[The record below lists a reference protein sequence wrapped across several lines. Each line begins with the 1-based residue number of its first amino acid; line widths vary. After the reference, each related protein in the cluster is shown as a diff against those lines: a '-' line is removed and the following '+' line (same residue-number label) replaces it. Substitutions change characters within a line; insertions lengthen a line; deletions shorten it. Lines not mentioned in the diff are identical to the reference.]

1 MQTEFRKI
9 ISEGDLIL
17 QQKQAG
23 RWWFQRAEWN
33 NYRNE
38 SEEVR
43 ALKKHMDGAFMR
55 YKELQDLF
63 VVAQKNVQTDT
74 KVLQAYKLDNT
85 EVEYQVPCELS
96 ILEERDGIKYSN
108 RGNNRGNGNGAGGN
122 GGGSKQN
129 QNQQQQQQAKKGKQQ
144 QARAVTFMDLLT
156 QGRVVMPNT
165 QQQVS

>member
-1 MQTEFRKI
+1 MRSEFRKI
-9 ISEGDLIL
+9 IADGDLIL

-23 RWWFQRAEWN
+23 RWWFQSDEWN

-43 ALKKHMDGAFMR
+43 CLKKHMDAAFHR
-55 YKELQDLF
+55 YKEMQELF

-85 EVEYQVPCELS
+85 EVEYLVPCELS

-108 RGNNRGNGNGAGGN
+108 RGNNKGN
-122 GGGSKQN
+122 GGGNGSNGGGSNQN
-129 QNQQQQQQAKKGKQQ
+129 QKGQNQQQQKKGGQGAPK
-144 QARAVTFMDLLT
+144 TTTIMELLT
-156 QGRVVMPNT
+156 QGRIVMPNT
-165 QQQVS
+165 QQRVS